1 MAGLLLTGGSNLGV
15 TGTASSGAGPATIS
29 DRAYGINSGLG
40 SADGGPNTAGFGTI
54 SIGVLGAVVLVFLWY
69 SLPR

>member
-1 MAGLLLTGGSNLGV
+1 MAGLLLTGGGNLGV
-15 TGTASSGAGPATIS
+15 TGGSPAGSGPATIS

-40 SADGGPNTAGFGTI
+40 TGDGGPKTAGFGTVGA
-54 SIGVLGAVVLVFLWY
+54 GVVGALVLAFLWY

>member
-15 TGTASSGAGPATIS
+15 TGSASSGAGPATIS

-40 SADGGPNTAGFGTI
+40 TGDGGPKTAGYGTI
-54 SIGVLGAVVLVFLWY
+54 SAGALGVVVLVFLWY

>member
-1 MAGLLLTGGSNLGV
+1 MAGLLLTGGGNLGA
-15 TGTASSGAGPATIS
+15 TASASSGAGAATIS

-40 SADGGPNTAGFGTI
+40 TGDGGPKTAGFGTVT
-54 SIGVLGAVVLVFLWY
+54 SGVVGALVLAFLWY

>member
-1 MAGLLLTGGSNLGV
+1 MAGLLLTGGGNVGAQ
-15 TGTASSGAGPATIS
+15 ASASGGSGGATIS

-40 SADGGPNTAGFGTI
+40 TGSGGPNTAGFGTVGLGI
-54 SIGVLGAVVLVFLWY
+54 AGSLVLLFLWY

>member
-1 MAGLLLTGGSNLGV
+1 MAGLLLTGGGNAGV
-15 TGTASSGAGPATIS
+15 QASASGGSGPATIS

-40 SADGGPNTAGFGTI
+40 TGDGGPKTAGFGTVAT
-54 SIGVLGAVVLVFLWY
+54 GVGGALVLLFLWY